1 MNCSSLKKQICER
14 CTGWKSFENW
24 VENEVEHV
32 ELCTGCSLENMIKTS
47 LRRLRTKTKS
57 PSVEEISQVIPD
69 VVFNNESC
77 DKNELRTEQTSGRR
91 AESAPDFSPAVRTRP
106 ALDLTGVF

>member
-14 CTGWKSFENW
+14 CTGWKSFENS
-24 VENEVEHV
+24 VENEV
-32 ELCTGCSLENMIKTS
+32 ELCTGCSLENIIKTS

-57 PSVEEISQVIPD
+57 PSVGEISQVIPD
-69 VVFNNESC
+69 VIFINESC

-91 AESAPDFSPAVRTRP
+91 AESAPDFSPAFRTRP

>member
-1 MNCSSLKKQICER
+1 MNRSSLKNRFVNAARVGKIL
-14 CTGWKSFENW
+14 KNS

-32 ELCTGCSLENMIKTS
+32 ELCTGCSLENIIKTS